1 MGPEEIKDCKIFI
14 ALPESSVSEPEIL
27 MPEYENVGIERV
39 IFNAPATIVYWD
51 DGEKTVVKCSQC
63 GAKCSAYK
71 QDDGTCGA
79 VFKAFQWKWDG
90 LMNATLKR
98 FCPGYIDEF
107 NKALNAGTEV
117 LK

>member
-1 MGPEEIKDCKIFI
+1 MGPEEKLEYKIFL
-14 ALPESSVSEPEIL
+14 ALPESIAPQPEIL
-27 MPEYENVGIERV
+27 MPECDHVGIERV

-63 GAKCSAYK
+63 PEICSKHKNA
-71 QDDGTCGA
+71 DGTCGS
-79 VFKAFQWKWDG
+79 VFSVFQWKWDG

-107 NKALNAGTEV
+107 NKALGDER
-117 LK
+117 K